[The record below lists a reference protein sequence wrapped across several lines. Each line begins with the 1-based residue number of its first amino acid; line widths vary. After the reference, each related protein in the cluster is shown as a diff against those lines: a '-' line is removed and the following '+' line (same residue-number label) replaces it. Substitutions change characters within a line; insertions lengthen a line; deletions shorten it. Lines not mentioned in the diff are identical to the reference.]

1 MKKALVVFL
10 VFALLL
16 AGVWAGGNKE
26 SKKGTVDLE
35 ILLSDDTLEGGA
47 MAKAVERFN
56 AEYADKGIQVHINE
70 IAYGDMQTQI
80 QNRAMARD
88 LPALIRS
95 GHFIQYND
103 LAYSLEGKLGDLTV
117 DSFAMNGA
125 SPATGELIAG
135 TVNATAVGLIINKTA
150 FDKAGVSYPLT
161 EEERWTWDEF
171 MAALDQV
178 MAANEDSLDYALVID
193 YSQQRIRTVLYQFGS
208 LFFDPDDPK
217 HLILDSPETREAID
231 FLLSLY
237 EDGYSSV
244 SVSAGLGT
252 ENAQQMFKTGRVAAH
267 LAGNWVITD
276 YTQNIKDFEWIPV
289 LMPYETTVATCLGG
303 NFLYAF
309 DGTGQEEEAVE
320 FIKWFF
326 EPENYIQY
334 CKDGNYLPGV
344 KGIEIDY
351 EVPGLDIFVQELNAT
366 DAGPERDKAIES
378 SYIGKDWGNTL
389 RDNLAR
395 AVAGEISADDVIRNT
410 CNTLLDTYTDIHE

>member
-1 MKKALVVFL
+1 MKKFVAAFL
-10 VFALLL
+10 VLAILI
-16 AGVWAGGNKE
+16 AGVWAGGSSE
-26 SKKGTVDLE
+26 SSNGVERLE
-35 ILLSDDTLEGGA
+35 LLLSDDTLEGGA

-56 AEYADKGIQVHINE
+56 AEYADKGIEVYINE

-80 QNRAMARD
+80 QNRAMAGD

-95 GHFIQYND
+95 GHFLQYND
-103 LAYSLEGKLGDLTV
+103 LAYPLEGKLGDLTGS
-117 DSFAMNGA
+117 SFAMDGTVN
-125 SPATGELIAG
+125 GELVAG

-178 MAANEDSLDYALVID
+178 MAANEGDLDYALVID

-208 LFFDPDDPK
+208 MFFDPADSK
-217 HLILDSPETREAID
+217 HLIFDSPETRAGID

-237 EDGYSSV
+237 EDGYS

-276 YTQNIKDFEWIPV
+276 YMENITDFEWTPV

-309 DGTGQEEEAVE
+309 DGTGQEEAAVE

-351 EVPGLDIFVQELNAT
+351 DVPGLDIFVQELNAT
-366 DAGPERDKAIES
+366 DAAPERDKAIES

-395 AVAGEISADDVIRNT
+395 AVAGEISAEDVIRIT
-410 CNTLLDTYTDIHE
+410 CDTLVDTFGDIHE

>member
-1 MKKALVVFL
+1 MKKILAAFL
-10 VFALLL
+10 VLAVLLT
-16 AGVWAGGNKE
+16 GVWAGGSGE
-26 SKKGTVDLE
+26 SSKGVERLE

-56 AEYADKGIQVHINE
+56 AEYADKGIEVYINE

-80 QNRAMARD
+80 QNRAMAGD

-95 GHFIQYND
+95 GHFVQYND
-103 LAYSLEGKLGDLTV
+103 LAYPLDGKIGDLTNDDFV
-117 DSFAMNGA
+117 MNGA
-125 SPATGELIAG
+125 VNGNLYAG

-171 MAALDQV
+171 LAALDQV
-178 MAANEDSLDYALVID
+178 MAANEGDLDYGLVID
-193 YSQQRIRTVLYQFGS
+193 YSQQRIKTVLYQFGMRE
-208 LFFDPDDPK
+208 FGADDPK
-217 HLILDSPETREAID
+217 HLVFDSPETKEGLE

-237 EDGYSSV
+237 EDEYS

-276 YTQNIKDFEWIPV
+276 YMENIKDFEWIPV
-289 LMPYETTVATCLGG
+289 LMPKDERVATCLGG
-303 NFLYAF
+303 NYLYAF
-309 DGTGQEEEAVE
+309 DGTGQEEAACE
-320 FIKWFF
+320 FIRWFF

-344 KGIEIDY
+344 RGIEVDY
-351 EVPGLDIFVQELNAT
+351 EVPGLDIFVQELNASST
-366 DAGPERDKAIES
+366 VPEEDRAIEQ
-378 SYIGKDWGNTL
+378 SYVGKDPGNII

-395 AVAGEISADDVIRNT
+395 AIAGEITVDDVIDIT
-410 CNTLLDTYTDIHE
+410 TKTFLETYEDLYV

>member
-1 MKKALVVFL
+1 MKKFVAAFL
-10 VFALLL
+10 VLAILI
-16 AGVWAGGNKE
+16 AGVWAGGSSE
-26 SKKGTVDLE
+26 SSNGVERLE
-35 ILLSDDTLEGGA
+35 LLLSDDTLEGGA

-56 AEYADKGIQVHINE
+56 AEYADKGIEVYINE

-80 QNRAMARD
+80 QNRAMAGD

-95 GHFIQYND
+95 GHFLQYND
-103 LAYSLEGKLGDLTV
+103 LAYPLEGKLGDLTGS
-117 DSFAMNGA
+117 SFAMDGTVN
-125 SPATGELIAG
+125 GELVAG

-161 EEERWTWDEF
+161 EEDRWTWDEF

-178 MAANEDSLDYALVID
+178 MAANEGNLDYALVID

-208 LFFDPDDPK
+208 MFFDPADSK
-217 HLILDSPETREAID
+217 HLIFDSPETRAGID

-237 EDGYSSV
+237 EDGYS

-276 YTQNIKDFEWIPV
+276 YMENITDFEWTPV

-309 DGTGQEEEAVE
+309 DGTGQEETAVE

-344 KGIEIDY
+344 KGIEVDY
-351 EVPGLDIFVQELNAT
+351 DVPGLDIFVQELNAT
-366 DAGPERDKAIES
+366 DAAPERDKAIES

-395 AVAGEISADDVIRNT
+395 AVAGEISAEDVIRIT
-410 CNTLLDTYTDIHE
+410 CDTLVDTFGDIHE

>member
-1 MKKALVVFL
+1 MKKFVAVFL
-10 VFALLL
+10 VLAILI
-16 AGVWAGGNKE
+16 AGVWAGGSSE
-26 SKKGTVDLE
+26 SSNGVERLE
-35 ILLSDDTLEGGA
+35 LLLSDDTLEGGA

-56 AEYADKGIQVHINE
+56 AEYADKGIEVYINE

-80 QNRAMARD
+80 QNRAMAGD

-95 GHFIQYND
+95 GHFLQYND
-103 LAYSLEGKLGDLTV
+103 LAYPLEGKLGDLTGS
-117 DSFAMNGA
+117 SFAMDGTVN
-125 SPATGELIAG
+125 GELVAG

-161 EEERWTWDEF
+161 EEDRWTWDEF

-178 MAANEDSLDYALVID
+178 MAANEGDLDYALVID

-208 LFFDPDDPK
+208 MFFDPADSK
-217 HLILDSPETREAID
+217 HLIFDSPETRAGID

-237 EDGYSSV
+237 EDGYS

-276 YTQNIKDFEWIPV
+276 YMENITDFEWTPV

-309 DGTGQEEEAVE
+309 DGTGQEEAAVE

-351 EVPGLDIFVQELNAT
+351 DVPGLDIFVQELNAT
-366 DAGPERDKAIES
+366 DAAPERDKAIES

-395 AVAGEISADDVIRNT
+395 AVAGEISAEDVIRIT
-410 CNTLLDTYTDIHE
+410 CDTLVDTFGDIHE

>member
-1 MKKALVVFL
+1 MKKVLAAFL
-10 VFALLL
+10 VLAVLLT
-16 AGVWAGGNKE
+16 GVWAGGSSE
-26 SKKGTVDLE
+26 SSNGVERLE

-56 AEYADKGIQVHINE
+56 AEYADKGIEVYINE

-80 QNRAMARD
+80 QNRAMAGD

-95 GHFIQYND
+95 GHFVQYND
-103 LAYSLEGKLGDLTV
+103 LAYPLDGKIGDLTNDDFV
-117 DSFAMNGA
+117 MNGA
-125 SPATGELIAG
+125 VNGSLYAG

-161 EEERWTWDEF
+161 EEDRWTWDEF
-171 MAALDQV
+171 LAALDQV
-178 MAANEDSLDYALVID
+178 MAANQGDLDYGLVID
-193 YSQQRIRTVLYQFGS
+193 YSQQRIKTVLYQFGMQE
-208 LFFDPDDPK
+208 FDPEDPK
-217 HLILDSPETREAID
+217 HLIFDSPATKEGLE

-237 EDGYSSV
+237 ENGYS

-276 YTQNIKDFEWIPV
+276 YTENITDFEWIPV
-289 LMPYETTVATCLGG
+289 LMPMDERIATCLGG
-303 NFLYAF
+303 NYLYAF
-309 DGTGQEEEAVE
+309 DGTGQEEAACE
-320 FIKWFF
+320 FIRWFF

-344 KGIEIDY
+344 RGIEVDY
-351 EVPGLDIFVQELNAT
+351 DVPCLDIFVQELNASST
-366 DAGPERDKAIES
+366 VPEDDRAIEQ
-378 SYIGKDWGNTL
+378 SYVGKDPGNVI

-395 AVAGEISADDVIRNT
+395 AIAGEISVDDVIDITTRT
-410 CNTLLDTYTDIHE
+410 FLETYEDLYE

>member
-1 MKKALVVFL
+1 MKKLLAAFL
-10 VFALLL
+10 VL
-16 AGVWAGGNKE
+16 AIMLTGVWAGGSSE
-26 SKKGTVDLE
+26 SSNGVERLE
-35 ILLSDDTLEGGA
+35 MLLSDDTLEGGA

-56 AEYADKGIQVHINE
+56 AEYADKGIEVYINE
-70 IAYGDMQTQI
+70 IAYADMQTQI

-95 GHFIQYND
+95 GHFVQYND
-103 LAYSLEGKLGDLTV
+103 LAYPLDGKIGDLTNDDFV
-117 DSFAMNGA
+117 MNGA
-125 SPATGELIAG
+125 VNGTLYAG

-161 EEERWTWDEF
+161 EEDRWTWDEF
-171 MAALDQV
+171 LAALDQV
-178 MAANEDSLDYALVID
+178 MAANEGDLDYGLVID
-193 YSQQRIRTVLYQFGS
+193 YSQQRIKTVLYQFGMRE
-208 LFFDPDDPK
+208 FGEDNPK
-217 HLILDSPETREAID
+217 NLVFDSPETKAGLD

-237 EDGYSSV
+237 NDGYS

-276 YTQNIKDFEWIPV
+276 YTENIKDFEWIPV
-289 LMPYETTVATCLGG
+289 LMPYEERVATCLGG
-303 NFLYAF
+303 NYLYAF
-309 DGTGQEEEAVE
+309 DGTGQEEAACE

-344 KGIEIDY
+344 RGIEVDY
-351 EVPGLDIFVQELNAT
+351 EVPGLDIFVQELNASST
-366 DAGPERDKAIES
+366 VPEEDRAIEQ
-378 SYIGKDWGNTL
+378 SYVGKDPGNII

-395 AVAGEISADDVIRNT
+395 AIAGEITTQDVIDIT
-410 CNTLLDTYTDIHE
+410 VQTFLDTYGDLYE

>member
-1 MKKALVVFL
+1 MKKFVAAFL
-10 VFALLL
+10 VLAILI
-16 AGVWAGGNKE
+16 AGVWAGGSSE
-26 SKKGTVDLE
+26 SSNGVERLE
-35 ILLSDDTLEGGA
+35 LLLSDDTLEGGA

-56 AEYADKGIQVHINE
+56 AEYADKGIEVYINE

-80 QNRAMARD
+80 QNRAMAGD

-95 GHFIQYND
+95 GHFLQYND
-103 LAYSLEGKLGDLTV
+103 LAYPLEGKLGDLTGS
-117 DSFAMNGA
+117 SFAMDGTVN
-125 SPATGELIAG
+125 GELVAG

-178 MAANEDSLDYALVID
+178 MAANEGDLDYALVID

-208 LFFDPDDPK
+208 MFFDPADSK
-217 HLILDSPETREAID
+217 HLIFDSPETRAGID

-237 EDGYSSV
+237 EDGYS

-276 YTQNIKDFEWIPV
+276 YMENITDFEWTPV

-309 DGTGQEEEAVE
+309 DGTGQEEAAVE

-395 AVAGEISADDVIRNT
+395 AVAGEISAEDVIRNT
-410 CNTLLDTYTDIHE
+410 CNTILETYGDLYE

>member
-1 MKKALVVFL
+1 MKKVLAAFL
-10 VFALLL
+10 VLAVLLT
-16 AGVWAGGNKE
+16 GVWAGGSSE
-26 SKKGTVDLE
+26 SSNGVERLE

-56 AEYADKGIQVHINE
+56 AEYADKGIEVYINE

-80 QNRAMARD
+80 QNRAMAGD

-95 GHFIQYND
+95 GHFVQYND
-103 LAYSLEGKLGDLTV
+103 LAYPLDGKIGDLTNDDFV
-117 DSFAMNGA
+117 MNGA
-125 SPATGELIAG
+125 VNGSLYAG

-161 EEERWTWDEF
+161 EEDRWTWDEF
-171 MAALDQV
+171 LAALDQV
-178 MAANEDSLDYALVID
+178 MAANQGDLDYGLVID
-193 YSQQRIRTVLYQFGS
+193 YSQQRIKTVLYQFGMQE
-208 LFFDPDDPK
+208 FDPEDPK
-217 HLILDSPETREAID
+217 HLIFDSPATKEGLE

-237 EDGYSSV
+237 ENGSS

-276 YTQNIKDFEWIPV
+276 YTENITDFEWIPV
-289 LMPYETTVATCLGG
+289 LMPMDERIATCLGG
-303 NFLYAF
+303 NYLYAF
-309 DGTGQEEEAVE
+309 DGTGQEEAACE
-320 FIKWFF
+320 FIRWFF

-344 KGIEIDY
+344 RGIEVDY
-351 EVPGLDIFVQELNAT
+351 DVPGLDIFVQELNASST
-366 DAGPERDKAIES
+366 VPEDDRAIEQ
-378 SYIGKDWGNTL
+378 SYVGKDPGNVI

-395 AVAGEISADDVIRNT
+395 AIAGEISVDDVIDITTRT
-410 CNTLLDTYTDIHE
+410 FLETYEDLYE

>member
-1 MKKALVVFL
+1 
-10 VFALLL
+10 
-16 AGVWAGGNKE
+16 
-26 SKKGTVDLE
+26 
-35 ILLSDDTLEGGA
+35 
-47 MAKAVERFN
+47 
-56 AEYADKGIQVHINE
+56 
-70 IAYGDMQTQI
+70 
-80 QNRAMARD
+80 
-88 LPALIRS
+88 
-95 GHFIQYND
+95 
-103 LAYSLEGKLGDLTV
+103 
-117 DSFAMNGA
+117 
-125 SPATGELIAG
+125 
-135 TVNATAVGLIINKTA
+135 
-150 FDKAGVSYPLT
+150 
-161 EEERWTWDEF
+161 
-171 MAALDQV
+171 
-178 MAANEDSLDYALVID
+178 
-193 YSQQRIRTVLYQFGS
+193 
-208 LFFDPDDPK
+208 
-217 HLILDSPETREAID
+217 
-231 FLLSLY
+231 
-237 EDGYSSV
+237 
-244 SVSAGLGT
+244 
-252 ENAQQMFKTGRVAAH
+252 MFKTGRVAAH

-276 YTQNIKDFEWIPV
+276 YTENIKDFEWIPV

>member
-1 MKKALVVFL
+1 MKKVLAAFL
-10 VFALLL
+10 VLAVLLT
-16 AGVWAGGNKE
+16 GVWAGGSSE
-26 SKKGTVDLE
+26 SSKGVERLE

-56 AEYADKGIQVHINE
+56 AEYADKGIEVYINE

-80 QNRAMARD
+80 QNRAMAGD

-95 GHFIQYND
+95 GHFVQYND
-103 LAYSLEGKLGDLTV
+103 LAYPLDGKIGDLTNDDFV
-117 DSFAMNGA
+117 MNGA
-125 SPATGELIAG
+125 VNGSLYAG

-161 EEERWTWDEF
+161 EEDRWTWDEF
-171 MAALDQV
+171 LAALDQV
-178 MAANEDSLDYALVID
+178 MAANQGDLDYGLVID
-193 YSQQRIRTVLYQFGS
+193 YSQQRIKTVLYQFGMQE
-208 LFFDPDDPK
+208 FDPEDPK
-217 HLILDSPETREAID
+217 HLIFDSPATKEGLE

-237 EDGYSSV
+237 ENGYS

-276 YTQNIKDFEWIPV
+276 YTENITDFEWIPV
-289 LMPYETTVATCLGG
+289 LMPMDERIATCLGG
-303 NFLYAF
+303 NYLYAF
-309 DGTGQEEEAVE
+309 DGTGQEEAACE
-320 FIKWFF
+320 FIRWFF

-344 KGIEIDY
+344 RGIEVDY
-351 EVPGLDIFVQELNAT
+351 DVPGLDIFVQELNASST
-366 DAGPERDKAIES
+366 VPEDDRAIEQ
-378 SYIGKDWGNTL
+378 SYVGKDPGNVI

-395 AVAGEISADDVIRNT
+395 AIAGEISVDDVIDITTRT
-410 CNTLLDTYTDIHE
+410 FLETYEDLYE

>member
-1 MKKALVVFL
+1 MKKFVAAFL
-10 VFALLL
+10 VLAILI
-16 AGVWAGGNKE
+16 AGVWAGGSSE
-26 SKKGTVDLE
+26 SSNGVERLE
-35 ILLSDDTLEGGA
+35 LLLSDDTLEGGA

-56 AEYADKGIQVHINE
+56 AEYADKGIEVYINE

-80 QNRAMARD
+80 QNRAMAGD

-95 GHFIQYND
+95 GHFLQYND
-103 LAYSLEGKLGDLTV
+103 LAYPLEGKLGDLTGS
-117 DSFAMNGA
+117 SFAMDGTVN
-125 SPATGELIAG
+125 GELVAG

-161 EEERWTWDEF
+161 EEDRWTWDEF

-178 MAANEDSLDYALVID
+178 MAANEGDLDYALVID

-208 LFFDPDDPK
+208 MFFDPADSK
-217 HLILDSPETREAID
+217 HLIFDSPETRAGID

-237 EDGYSSV
+237 EDGYS

-276 YTQNIKDFEWIPV
+276 YMENITDFEWTPV

-309 DGTGQEEEAVE
+309 DGTGQEETAVE

-351 EVPGLDIFVQELNAT
+351 DVPGLDIFVQELNAT
-366 DAGPERDKAIES
+366 DAAPERDKAIES

-395 AVAGEISADDVIRNT
+395 AVAGEISAEDVIRIT
-410 CNTLLDTYTDIHE
+410 CDTLVDTFGDIHE

>member
-244 SVSAGLGT
+244 SAGLGT

-276 YTQNIKDFEWIPV
+276 YTENIKDFEWIPV
-289 LMPYETTVATCLGG
+289 LMPYEERVATCLGG
-303 NFLYAF
+303 NYLYAF
-309 DGTGQEEEAVE
+309 DGTGQEEAACE

-344 KGIEIDY
+344 RGIEVDY
-351 EVPGLDIFVQELNAT
+351 EVPGLDIFVQELNASST
-366 DAGPERDKAIES
+366 VPEEDRAIEQ
-378 SYIGKDWGNTL
+378 SYVGKDPGNII

-395 AVAGEISADDVIRNT
+395 AIAGEITTQDVIDIT
-410 CNTLLDTYTDIHE
+410 VQTFLDTYGDLYE

>member
-1 MKKALVVFL
+1 MKKFVAAFL
-10 VFALLL
+10 VLAILI
-16 AGVWAGGNKE
+16 AGVWAGGSSE
-26 SKKGTVDLE
+26 SSNGVERLE
-35 ILLSDDTLEGGA
+35 LLLSDDTLEGGA

-56 AEYADKGIQVHINE
+56 AEYADKGIEVYINE

-80 QNRAMARD
+80 QNRAMAGD

-95 GHFIQYND
+95 GHFLQYND
-103 LAYSLEGKLGDLTV
+103 LAYPLEGKLGDLTGS
-117 DSFAMNGA
+117 SFAMDGTVN
-125 SPATGELIAG
+125 GELVAG

-150 FDKAGVSYPLT
+150 FDKADVSYPLT

-178 MAANEDSLDYALVID
+178 MAANEGDLDYALVID

-208 LFFDPDDPK
+208 MFFDPADSK
-217 HLILDSPETREAID
+217 HLIFDSPETRAGID

-237 EDGYSSV
+237 EDGYS

-276 YTQNIKDFEWIPV
+276 YMENITDFEWTPV

-309 DGTGQEEEAVE
+309 DGTGQEEAAVE

-351 EVPGLDIFVQELNAT
+351 DVPGLDIFVQELNAT
-366 DAGPERDKAIES
+366 DAAPERDKAIES

-395 AVAGEISADDVIRNT
+395 AVAGEISAEDVIRIT
-410 CNTLLDTYTDIHE
+410 CDTLVDTFGDIHE

>member
-1 MKKALVVFL
+1 MKKVLAAFL
-10 VFALLL
+10 VLAVLLT
-16 AGVWAGGNKE
+16 GVWAGGSSE
-26 SKKGTVDLE
+26 SSNGVERLE

-56 AEYADKGIQVHINE
+56 AEYADKGIEVYINE

-80 QNRAMARD
+80 QNRAMAGD

-95 GHFIQYND
+95 GHFVQYND
-103 LAYSLEGKLGDLTV
+103 LAYPLDGKIGDLTNDDFV
-117 DSFAMNGA
+117 MNGA
-125 SPATGELIAG
+125 VNGSLYAG

-161 EEERWTWDEF
+161 EEDRWTWDEF
-171 MAALDQV
+171 LAALDQV
-178 MAANEDSLDYALVID
+178 MAANQGDLDYGLVID
-193 YSQQRIRTVLYQFGS
+193 YSQQRIKTVLYQFGMQE
-208 LFFDPDDPK
+208 FDPEDPK
-217 HLILDSPETREAID
+217 HLIFDSPATKEGLE

-237 EDGYSSV
+237 ENGYS

-276 YTQNIKDFEWIPV
+276 YTENITDFEWIPV
-289 LMPYETTVATCLGG
+289 LMPMDERIATCLGG
-303 NFLYAF
+303 NYLYAF
-309 DGTGQEEEAVE
+309 DGTGQEEAACE
-320 FIKWFF
+320 FIRWFF

-344 KGIEIDY
+344 RGIEVDY
-351 EVPGLDIFVQELNAT
+351 DVPGLDIFVQELNASST
-366 DAGPERDKAIES
+366 VPEDDRAIEQ
-378 SYIGKDWGNTL
+378 SYVGKDPGNVI

-395 AVAGEISADDVIRNT
+395 AIAGEISVDDVIDITTRT
-410 CNTLLDTYTDIHE
+410 FLETYEDLYE

>member
-1 MKKALVVFL
+1 MKKFVAAFL
-10 VFALLL
+10 VLAILI
-16 AGVWAGGNKE
+16 AGVWAGGSSE
-26 SKKGTVDLE
+26 SSNGVERLE

-56 AEYADKGIQVHINE
+56 AEYADKGIEVYINE

-80 QNRAMARD
+80 QNRAMAGD

-95 GHFIQYND
+95 GHFLQYND
-103 LAYSLEGKLGDLTV
+103 LAYPLEGKLGDLTGS
-117 DSFAMNGA
+117 SFAMDGTVN
-125 SPATGELIAG
+125 GELVAG

-178 MAANEDSLDYALVID
+178 MAANEGDLDYALVID

-208 LFFDPDDPK
+208 MFFDPADSK
-217 HLILDSPETREAID
+217 HLIFDSPETRAGID

-237 EDGYSSV
+237 EDGYS

-276 YTQNIKDFEWIPV
+276 YMENITDFEWTPV

-309 DGTGQEEEAVE
+309 DGTGQEESAVE

-351 EVPGLDIFVQELNAT
+351 DVPGLDIFVQELNAT
-366 DAGPERDKAIES
+366 DAAPERDKAIES

-395 AVAGEISADDVIRNT
+395 AVAGEISAEDVIRIT
-410 CNTLLDTYTDIHE
+410 CDTLVDTFGDIHE

>member
-1 MKKALVVFL
+1 MKKFVAAFL
-10 VFALLL
+10 VLAILI
-16 AGVWAGGNKE
+16 AGVWAGGSSE
-26 SKKGTVDLE
+26 SSNGVERLE
-35 ILLSDDTLEGGA
+35 LLLSDDTLEGGA

-56 AEYADKGIQVHINE
+56 AEYADKGIEVYINE

-80 QNRAMARD
+80 QNRAMAGD

-95 GHFIQYND
+95 GHFLQYND
-103 LAYSLEGKLGDLTV
+103 LAYPLEGKLGDLTGS
-117 DSFAMNGA
+117 SFAMDGTVN
-125 SPATGELIAG
+125 GELVAG

-178 MAANEDSLDYALVID
+178 MVANEGDLDYALVID

-208 LFFDPDDPK
+208 MFFDPADSK
-217 HLILDSPETREAID
+217 HLIFDSPETRAGID

-237 EDGYSSV
+237 EDGYS

-276 YTQNIKDFEWIPV
+276 YMENITDFEWTPV

-309 DGTGQEEEAVE
+309 DGTGQEEAAVE

-351 EVPGLDIFVQELNAT
+351 DVPGLDIFVQELNAT
-366 DAGPERDKAIES
+366 DAAPERDKAIES

-395 AVAGEISADDVIRNT
+395 AVAGEISAEDVIRIT
-410 CNTLLDTYTDIHE
+410 CDTLVDTFGDIHE

>member
-1 MKKALVVFL
+1 MKKFVAAFL
-10 VFALLL
+10 VLAILI
-16 AGVWAGGNKE
+16 AGVWAGGSSE
-26 SKKGTVDLE
+26 SSNGVERLE
-35 ILLSDDTLEGGA
+35 LLLSDDTLEGGA

-56 AEYADKGIQVHINE
+56 AEYADKGIEVYINE

-80 QNRAMARD
+80 QNRAMAGD

-95 GHFIQYND
+95 GHFLQYND
-103 LAYSLEGKLGDLTV
+103 LAYPLEGKLGDLTGS
-117 DSFAMNGA
+117 SFAMDGTVN
-125 SPATGELIAG
+125 GELVAG

-161 EEERWTWDEF
+161 EEDRWTWDEF

-178 MAANEDSLDYALVID
+178 MAANEDDLDYALVID

-208 LFFDPDDPK
+208 MFFDPADSK
-217 HLILDSPETREAID
+217 HLIFDSPETRAGID

-237 EDGYSSV
+237 EDGYS

-276 YTQNIKDFEWIPV
+276 YMENITDFEWTPV

-309 DGTGQEEEAVE
+309 DGTGQEEAAVE

-351 EVPGLDIFVQELNAT
+351 DVPGLDIFVQELNAT
-366 DAGPERDKAIES
+366 DAAPERDKAIES

-395 AVAGEISADDVIRNT
+395 AVAGEISAEDVIRIT
-410 CNTLLDTYTDIHE
+410 CDTLVDTFGDIHE

>member
-1 MKKALVVFL
+1 MKKLLAAFL
-10 VFALLL
+10 VL
-16 AGVWAGGNKE
+16 AIMLTGVWAGGSSE
-26 SKKGTVDLE
+26 SSNGVERLE
-35 ILLSDDTLEGGA
+35 MLLSDDTLEGGA

-56 AEYADKGIQVHINE
+56 AEYADKGIEVYINE
-70 IAYGDMQTQI
+70 IAYADMQTQI

-95 GHFIQYND
+95 GHFVQYND
-103 LAYSLEGKLGDLTV
+103 LAYPLDGKIGDLTNDDFV
-117 DSFAMNGA
+117 MNGA
-125 SPATGELIAG
+125 VNGTLYAG

-161 EEERWTWDEF
+161 EEDRWTWDEF
-171 MAALDQV
+171 LAALDQV
-178 MAANEDSLDYALVID
+178 MAANEGDLDYGLVID
-193 YSQQRIRTVLYQFGS
+193 YSQQRIKTVLYQFGMRE
-208 LFFDPDDPK
+208 FGEDDPK
-217 HLILDSPETREAID
+217 NLVFDSPETKAGLD

-237 EDGYSSV
+237 NDGYS

-276 YTQNIKDFEWIPV
+276 YTENIKDFEWIPV
-289 LMPYETTVATCLGG
+289 LMPYEERVATCLGG
-303 NFLYAF
+303 NYLYAF
-309 DGTGQEEEAVE
+309 DGTGQEEAACE

-344 KGIEIDY
+344 RGIEVDY
-351 EVPGLDIFVQELNAT
+351 EVPGLDIFVQELNASST
-366 DAGPERDKAIES
+366 VPEEDRAIEQ
-378 SYIGKDWGNTL
+378 SYVGKDPGNII

-395 AVAGEISADDVIRNT
+395 AIAGEITTQDVIDIT
-410 CNTLLDTYTDIHE
+410 VQTFLDTYGDLYE

>member
-1 MKKALVVFL
+1 MKKFL
-10 VFALLL
+10 AALLVL
-16 AGVWAGGNKE
+16 AVLLTGVWAGGSGE
-26 SKKGTVDLE
+26 SSGDVERLE

-56 AEYADKGIQVHINE
+56 AEYADKGIQVFINE

-103 LAYSLEGKLGDLTV
+103 LAYPLEGKLGDLTGS
-117 DSFAMNGA
+117 SFAMDGT

-150 FDKAGVSYPLT
+150 FDKAGVSYPLV
-161 EEERWTWDEF
+161 EEDRWTWDEF

-178 MAANEDSLDYALVID
+178 MAANEDTLDYALVID
-193 YSQQRIRTVLYQFGS
+193 YSQQRIRTILYQFGS
-208 LFFDPDDPK
+208 IFFDPDDSK
-217 HLILDSPETREAID
+217 HLVLDSPETKEAID
-231 FLLSLY
+231 FILSLY
-237 EDGYSSV
+237 EDGYSSI
-244 SVSAGLGT
+244 SAGLGT

-276 YTQNIKDFEWIPV
+276 YMENITDFEWIPV
-289 LMPYETTVATCLGG
+289 LMPYKTTVATCLGG

-326 EPENYIQY
+326 TPENYIQY

-344 KGIEIDY
+344 KGIEVDY
-351 EVPGLDIFVQELNAT
+351 DVPGLDIFVQELNAT
-366 DAGPERDKAIES
+366 DVAPERDKAVES

-395 AVAGEISADDVIRNT
+395 AVAGEITGDEVIRIT
-410 CNTLLDTYTDIHE
+410 CDTLMDTYGDLYE

>member
-1 MKKALVVFL
+1 MKKFVAAFL
-10 VFALLL
+10 VLAILI
-16 AGVWAGGNKE
+16 AGVWAGGSSE
-26 SKKGTVDLE
+26 SSNGVERLE
-35 ILLSDDTLEGGA
+35 LLLSDDTLEGGA

-56 AEYADKGIQVHINE
+56 AEYADKGIEVYINE

-80 QNRAMARD
+80 QNRAMAGD

-95 GHFIQYND
+95 GHFLQYND
-103 LAYSLEGKLGDLTV
+103 LAYPLEGKLGDLTGS
-117 DSFAMNGA
+117 SFAMDGTVN
-125 SPATGELIAG
+125 GELVAG

-161 EEERWTWDEF
+161 EEDRWTWDEF

-178 MAANEDSLDYALVID
+178 MAANEDDLDYALVID

-208 LFFDPDDPK
+208 MFFDPADSK
-217 HLILDSPETREAID
+217 HLIFDSPETRAGID

-237 EDGYSSV
+237 EDGYS

-276 YTQNIKDFEWIPV
+276 YMENITDFEWTPV

-309 DGTGQEEEAVE
+309 DGTGQEEAAVE

-351 EVPGLDIFVQELNAT
+351 DVPGLDIFVQELNAT
-366 DAGPERDKAIES
+366 DAAPERDKAIES

-395 AVAGEISADDVIRNT
+395 AVAGEISAEDVIRIT
-410 CNTLLDTYTDIHE
+410 CDTLVDTFGDLHE

>member
-1 MKKALVVFL
+1 MKKFVAAFL
-10 VFALLL
+10 VLAILI
-16 AGVWAGGNKE
+16 AGVWAGGSSE
-26 SKKGTVDLE
+26 SSNGVERLE

-56 AEYADKGIQVHINE
+56 AEYADKGIEVYINE

-80 QNRAMARD
+80 QNRAMAGD

-95 GHFIQYND
+95 GHFLQYND
-103 LAYSLEGKLGDLTV
+103 LAYPLEGKLGDLTGS
-117 DSFAMNGA
+117 SFAMDGTVN
-125 SPATGELIAG
+125 GELVAG

-161 EEERWTWDEF
+161 EEDRWTWDEF

-178 MAANEDSLDYALVID
+178 MAANEGDLDYALVID

-208 LFFDPDDPK
+208 MFFDPADSK
-217 HLILDSPETREAID
+217 HLIFDSPETRAGID

-237 EDGYSSV
+237 EDGYS

-276 YTQNIKDFEWIPV
+276 YMENITDFEWTPV

-309 DGTGQEEEAVE
+309 DGTGQEEAAVE

-351 EVPGLDIFVQELNAT
+351 DVPGLDIFVQELNAT
-366 DAGPERDKAIES
+366 DAAPERDKAIES

-395 AVAGEISADDVIRNT
+395 AVAGEISAEDVIRIT
-410 CNTLLDTYTDIHE
+410 CDTLVDTFGDIHE

>member
-1 MKKALVVFL
+1 MKKFVAAFL
-10 VFALLL
+10 VLAILI
-16 AGVWAGGNKE
+16 AGVWAGGSSE
-26 SKKGTVDLE
+26 SSNGVERLE
-35 ILLSDDTLEGGA
+35 LLLSDDTLEGGA

-56 AEYADKGIQVHINE
+56 AEYADKGIEVYINE

-80 QNRAMARD
+80 QNRAMAGD

-95 GHFIQYND
+95 GHFLQYND
-103 LAYSLEGKLGDLTV
+103 LAYPLEGKLGDLTGS
-117 DSFAMNGA
+117 SFAMDGTVN
-125 SPATGELIAG
+125 GELVAG

-161 EEERWTWDEF
+161 EEDRWTWDEF

-178 MAANEDSLDYALVID
+178 MAANEGDLDYALVID

-208 LFFDPDDPK
+208 MFFDPADSK
-217 HLILDSPETREAID
+217 HLIFDSPETRAGID

-237 EDGYSSV
+237 EDGYS

-276 YTQNIKDFEWIPV
+276 YMENITDFEWTPV

-309 DGTGQEEEAVE
+309 DGTGQEEAAVE

-351 EVPGLDIFVQELNAT
+351 DVPGLDIFVQELNAT
-366 DAGPERDKAIES
+366 DAAPERDKAIES

-395 AVAGEISADDVIRNT
+395 AVAGEISAEDVIRIT
-410 CNTLLDTYTDIHE
+410 CDTLVDTFGDIHE

>member
-1 MKKALVVFL
+1 MKKFVAAFL
-10 VFALLL
+10 VLAILI
-16 AGVWAGGNKE
+16 AGVWAGGSSE
-26 SKKGTVDLE
+26 SSNGVERLE
-35 ILLSDDTLEGGA
+35 LLLSDDTLEGGA

-56 AEYADKGIQVHINE
+56 AEYADKGIEVYINE

-80 QNRAMARD
+80 QNRAMAGD

-95 GHFIQYND
+95 GHFLQYND
-103 LAYSLEGKLGDLTV
+103 LAYPLEGKLGDLTGS
-117 DSFAMNGA
+117 SFAMDGTVN
-125 SPATGELIAG
+125 GELVAG

-161 EEERWTWDEF
+161 EEDRWTWDEF

-178 MAANEDSLDYALVID
+178 MAANEGDLDYALVID

-208 LFFDPDDPK
+208 MFFDPADSK
-217 HLILDSPETREAID
+217 HLIFDRPETRAGID

-237 EDGYSSV
+237 EDGYS

-276 YTQNIKDFEWIPV
+276 YMENITDFEWTPV

-309 DGTGQEEEAVE
+309 DGTGQEETAVE

-351 EVPGLDIFVQELNAT
+351 DVPGLDIFVQELNAT
-366 DAGPERDKAIES
+366 DAAPERDKAIES

-395 AVAGEISADDVIRNT
+395 AVAGEISAEDVIRIT
-410 CNTLLDTYTDIHE
+410 CDTLVDTFGDIHE